1 MFEAVPIL
9 KAEHTFLNG
18 HYCRSRF
25 SCALAQ
31 RLSVLILLMAVA
43 LITTSCGT
51 VAQAARAENGSGG
64 GNVKVSVSPTS
75 ATLFSKQKQ
84 QFTAT
89 VSGTSDTGVT
99 WSATAGSVDANG
111 LYTAPTVTAPTNVV
125 VTATSNAD
133 TTKWATAT
141 ITASLANSDALQ
153 ITTGT
158 LPQGQ
163 TGNFYSET
171 LTATGG
177 TTPYSWSIS
186 AGTPPPGIVMN
197 ANGNFAGTPTTVGT
211 FNFTVMVT
219 DATGA
224 TATGNFS
231 ASVVASSG
239 YDGPAQLPIATVSSS
254 MADTPAPGAVITVK
268 AGGDLQAALNSA
280 QCGSTIELQ
289 AGATFTGNFEFPA
302 KSCDNNH
309 WIIVRTSAPDS
320 ALPAEGQRLTPCY
333 AGVASLPGRPPYPC
347 SNPQNVL
354 AKLIISAGNGPVVG
368 FQSGA
373 NHYRLLGLELTRP
386 PGTLTAPVLVWVDP
400 GGTAAYIVLDRSW
413 LHGTT
418 HDDTRDGFGLSGM
431 NYVAVVDS
439 YFSDFHCAAAC
450 EDSHA
455 VRGGAG
461 NHQDGPYKIEDNFLE
476 ASGEAIMFGGGKATK
491 TPTDI
496 TIQFNHFFKPWQ
508 WMPGNTPF
516 VGGDLGNPFVVKNHL
531 ELKNAARVLVE
542 ANLMENVW
550 AGFTQKGFGIVL
562 TPKNQHTG
570 EGNVCPLC
578 EVTDVTIRYT
588 HVIHASGGIVMG
600 TGISASKGVGGPA
613 LAGTRWSIH
622 DVVLDDLS
630 TKYMG
635 PGNVFQ
641 ISNSWP
647 KNPLN
652 TVTINH
658 VTAFP
663 DSTSTMMVVGNKVY
677 DPPMYGLV
685 FTNNLMITGSHPIW
699 NTGGG
704 EESCAYHDVPIT
716 IIVSCFT
723 TYTFA
728 NNGLITPPPRY
739 TPSMWPANN
748 MFAPTVDDVGFTNF
762 NNGNGGNY
770 ELLPDSPY
778 KNKGTDGKD
787 LGADIVGL
795 KEALANVE

>member
-1 MFEAVPIL
+1 
-9 KAEHTFLNG
+9 
-18 HYCRSRF
+18 
-25 SCALAQ
+25 
-31 RLSVLILLMAVA
+31 
-43 LITTSCGT
+43 
-51 VAQAARAENGSGG
+51 
-64 GNVKVSVSPTS
+64 
-75 ATLFSKQKQ
+75 
-84 QFTAT
+84 
-89 VSGTSDTGVT
+89 
-99 WSATAGSVDANG
+99 
-111 LYTAPTVTAPTNVV
+111 
-125 VTATSNAD
+125 
-133 TTKWATAT
+133 
-141 ITASLANSDALQ
+141 
-153 ITTGT
+153 
-158 LPQGQ
+158 
-163 TGNFYSET
+163 
-171 LTATGG
+171 
-177 TTPYSWSIS
+177 
-186 AGTPPPGIVMN
+186 MN
-197 ANGNFAGTPTTVGT
+197 ANGNFTGMPTTVGT
-211 FNFTVMVT
+211 FNFTVTVT
-219 DATGA
+219 DATSK
-224 TATGNFS
+224 TASGNFGV
-231 ASVVASSG
+231 SVVAGSG

-289 AGATFTGNFEFPA
+289 AGATFTGPFEFPA
-302 KSCDNNH
+302 KSCDSNH
-309 WIIVRTSAPDS
+309 WIIVRTNSPDT

-347 SNPQNVL
+347 NNPQNVL
-354 AKLIISAGNGPVVG
+354 AKLIVSGSENTLVV

-373 NHYRLLGLELTRP
+373 DHYRLLGLELTRP
-386 PGTLTAPVLVWVDP
+386 TGTKVAPTLVSVDK

-418 HDDTRDGFGLSGM
+418 HDDTRDGFGLGGT

-450 EDSHA
+450 TDAHA
-455 VRGGAG
+455 ASGGGG

-476 ASGEAIMFGGGKATK
+476 ASGEAIMFGGAKATK

-516 VGGDLGNPFVVKNHL
+516 QGGDYGNPFIVKNHL
-531 ELKNAARVLVE
+531 ELKNAVRVLIDS
-542 ANLMENVW
+542 NLMENVW
-550 AGFTQKGFGIVL
+550 GGFTQKGFGILL
-562 TPKNQHTG
+562 TPKNQNIPKTRQ
-570 EGNVCPLC
+570 NVCPIC

-588 HVIHASGGIVMG
+588 HIFHAGGGIAMA
-600 TGISASKGVGGPA
+600 TGLSDSGKDGGGPA

-622 DVVLDDLS
+622 DVLLDDLN
-630 TKYMG
+630 TKYAG
-635 PGNVFQ
+635 PGSAFQ

-658 VTAFP
+658 VTGFP
-663 DSTSTMMVVGNKVY
+663 DSTGAMMIMGNKIY
-677 DPPMYGLV
+677 DPPMYGLA
-685 FTNNLMITGSHPIW
+685 FTNNLMTTGSRPIW

-716 IIVSCFT
+716 TIVSCFT

-748 MFAPTVDDVGFTNF
+748 MFAQTVDDVGFTNF
-762 NNGNGGNY
+762 NKGNGGNY
-770 ELLPDSPY
+770 ELLPNSPY
-778 KNKGTDGKD
+778 KNLGTDGKD

-795 KEALANVE
+795 NQALQNVE